1 MTTTTVMITDMTM
14 STGPI
19 MAMGTITMA
28 ADVITTDRPS
38 ADAAKL
44 VSRRRRSGPGRGGM
58 KTEFLERDMVS
69 GLKNG
74 LDVIEAFDDRR
85 PRLSLTDVAQITG
98 LSRAAAR
105 RYLLTLTRLGYAEH
119 DGKFFSLTPKILRLG
134 YAYLSST
141 SLPVRIQ
148 PFLERVSETTGE
160 SSSAAVLDDTDVVYI
175 ARSATR
181 RIMSIGLGIGSR
193 LPAFCTSLGR
203 AILAWKDPA
212 WLDAYFRRVPLEAR
226 TPWTLTE
233 EAAVRAALE
242 EVRRRGYALVDEE
255 LELGLRSMAVPVQNA
270 KGEVVC
276 AINISIQA
284 SRMTADELV
293 ASALPVL
300 TSVHGELRRLV

>member
-1 MTTTTVMITDMTM
+1 
-14 STGPI
+14 

>member
-1 MTTTTVMITDMTM
+1 MTM
-14 STGPI
+14 STGTI

-44 VSRRRRSGPGRGGM
+44 VSRRRRAGPGRGGM

>member
-1 MTTTTVMITDMTM
+1 MVTA
-14 STGPI
+14 TGI
-19 MAMGTITMA
+19 IIMA
-28 ADVITTDRPS
+28 ADIITIDRPS

-74 LDVIEAFDDRR
+74 LDVIEAFDDQR

-141 SLPVRIQ
+141 SLPSRIQ

-160 SSSAAVLDDTDVVYI
+160 SSSAAVLDDTEVVYI

-212 WLDAYFRRVPLEAR
+212 WLDAYFRRVPLTPLTPR
-226 TPWTLTE
+226 TLVD
-233 EAAVRAALE
+233 EAAVRASLE
-242 EVRRRGYALVDEE
+242 EVRRRGYAIVDEE

-300 TSVHGELRRLV
+300 ASVHAELRRLV

>member
-1 MTTTTVMITDMTM
+1 
-14 STGPI
+14 
-19 MAMGTITMA
+19 
-28 ADVITTDRPS
+28 
-38 ADAAKL
+38 
-44 VSRRRRSGPGRGGM
+44 
-58 KTEFLERDMVS
+58 MVS

>member
-1 MTTTTVMITDMTM
+1 MGTTTGT
-14 STGPI
+14 
-19 MAMGTITMA
+19 GTIVMA
-28 ADVITTDRPS
+28 ADIITTDRSS

-44 VSRRRRSGPGRGGM
+44 VSPRRRSGPGRGGM
-58 KTEFLERDMVS
+58 KTAFLERDMVS

-119 DGKFFSLTPKILRLG
+119 DGKFFSLTPKVLRLG

-141 SLPVRIQ
+141 SLPARIQ
-148 PFLERVSETTGE
+148 PFLERVSEATGE
-160 SSSAAVLDDTDVVYI
+160 SSSAAVLDDTEVVYI

-203 AILAWKDPA
+203 AILAWKDPD
-212 WLDAYFRRVPLEAR
+212 WLDAYFRRVPLEPL
-226 TPWTLTE
+226 TPRTLTDE
-233 EAAVRAALE
+233 TAVRAALE
-242 EVRRRGYALVDEE
+242 EVRRRGYAIVDEE

-293 ASALPVL
+293 AEALPVL
-300 TSVHGELRRLV
+300 ASVHGELRRLV

>member
-1 MTTTTVMITDMTM
+1 
-14 STGPI
+14 
-19 MAMGTITMA
+19 MATGTITMA
-28 ADVITTDRPS
+28 ADIITTDPPS

-160 SSSAAVLDDTDVVYI
+160 SSSAAVLDDTEVVYI

-226 TPWTLTE
+226 TPRTLTD
-233 EAAVRAALE
+233 EAAIRAALE
-242 EVRRRGYALVDEE
+242 EVRRRGYAIVDEE

>member
-1 MTTTTVMITDMTM
+1 MITGMTM
-14 STGPI
+14 STGTI

-38 ADAAKL
+38 AAAAKL

>member
-1 MTTTTVMITDMTM
+1 MITGT
-14 STGPI
+14 I

>member
-1 MTTTTVMITDMTM
+1 MITGMTM
-14 STGPI
+14 STGTI